1 MPCIIESGFN
11 PSPFQALQPEFLY
24 APDAQV
30 LYADTGRTVARPS
43 VVHTYWQTRAWAR
56 FFSFERNGRAHA
68 VDGSGRKRLHFIAKH
83 RELAELPAIV
93 ECDGGGAIGRAKQSE
108 YAREMDFDRAF
119 ADIKRPRNH
128 FVGIAHMD

>member
-1 MPCIIESGFN
+1 MRTFIFFEQRWQSVEMPCIIESGFN

-56 FFSFERNGRAHA
+56 FFLAL
-68 VDGSGRKRLHFIAKH
+68 SGT
-83 RELAELPAIV
+83 
-93 ECDGGGAIGRAKQSE
+93 GARMPWMGLGVKGCTSLQSTE
-108 YAREMDFDRAF
+108 SLLNCQ
-119 ADIKRPRNH
+119 PL
-128 FVGIAHMD
+128 